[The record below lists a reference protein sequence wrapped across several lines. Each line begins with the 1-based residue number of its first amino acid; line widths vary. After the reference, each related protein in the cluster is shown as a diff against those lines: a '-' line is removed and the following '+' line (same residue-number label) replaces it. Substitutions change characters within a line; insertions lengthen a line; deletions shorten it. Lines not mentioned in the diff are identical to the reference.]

1 MSLLQVDPAAT
12 VERAADRPAPGAM
25 KGGQDGRSAFA
36 RANAGPARNRYPSGA
51 CATARPSR
59 RWRRRRRWR
68 PWHTLRT
75 ARTPRRSRA
84 AVPPARPAEAR
95 RRSTG
100 AAHRSTEEWAAHTG
114 ASRRE
119 GRIEKSA
126 TRKATTNVTYET
138 RRKATRRESP
148 YSCFNIPAMPGF
160 IRLTMYRNARP
171 RSTRTDRPKT
181 R

>member
-1 MSLLQVDPAAT
+1 MSLSQMNPAST

-25 KGGQDGRSAFA
+25 KGGPDGRSAFA
-36 RANAGPARNRYPSGA
+36 HAIAGPPRIGAPSA
-51 CATARPSR
+51 AYATARPSR

-68 PWHTLRT
+68 PWHTPRT

-84 AVPPARPAEAR
+84 AVPPVRPAEER

-100 AAHRSTEEWAAHTG
+100 AGRRSTEEWAAHTG
-114 ASRRE
+114 ASRRT

-138 RRKATRRESP
+138 RRKATRRESA
-148 YSCFNIPAMPGF
+148 YSWFNIPAMPGF

-171 RSTRTDRPKT
+171 RLFPTNRLVNG
-181 R
+181 